1 MELLKVKL
9 QKEVEAPYKEV
20 GITSMGPYGMLLS
33 VVKFNQLY
41 NVRES

>member
-20 GITSMGPYGMLLS
+20 GIAFHGYGMLLS
-33 VVKFNQLY
+33 VVKFN
-41 NVRES
+41 NKK